1 MPTVQSGA
9 RLGPDLLND
18 AVVID
23 MMSRVAQLEP
33 ESQPLTGLLNVL
45 EKSASSRNP
54 DPQHMEDELLPNRDL
69 VNGTQTAADTS
80 IEVDNPLFYLVGD
93 ILHIP
98 RTGENMRVTA
108 APGTSPITVAR
119 GVGSAPANILDDE
132 PLWILGGAQVE
143 NASSRTALNTLEI
156 QKQFHCQI
164 VRNSIEMGEISMAT
178 EVYGGDFDDQ
188 FDKKLIEHKRSMDG
202 FFKYGT
208 PSRTDTGA
216 GYIRTME
223 GVLHW
228 IQTNRMAVDGVLGEG
243 EFDAFL
249 EMGFQYGS
257 STKILLASQRIV
269 RSINN
274 FAKNRMETVN
284 LEGSYGMDIS
294 EYRGPSGKVWILSD
308 RELKGAVYSGY
319 GILLDP
325 EYFLIRYLLAGG
337 DAGATEKYQGSQYC
351 RRVTNIQANDLAGR
365 KDEIYSC
372 LTLQMVHERTAAVLS
387 GVEG

>member
-1 MPTVQSGA
+1 MPSVQSGA

-23 MMSRVAQLEP
+23 MMARVAQLEP
-33 ESQPLTGLLNVL
+33 ESQPLTGLLNL
-45 EKSASSRNP
+45 QEKSMSCRNP

-69 VNGTQTAADTS
+69 VNGAQTAADVS
-80 IEVDNPLFYLVGD
+80 IEIDNPLFYLVGD
-93 ILHIP
+93 ILHVP

-108 APGTSPITVAR
+108 APGTSPITVVR

-143 NASSRTALNTLEI
+143 NANSRVALNTLEI

-164 VRNSIEMGEISMAT
+164 VRNSIEEGEISMAT
-178 EVYGGDFDDQ
+178 ERYGGDFDDQ
-188 FDKKLIEHKRSMDG
+188 FDKKLIEHKRSLDG

-208 PSRTDTGA
+208 PSRVDSGS
-216 GYIRTME
+216 GFIRTME
-223 GVLHW
+223 GVLSW

-257 STKILLASQRIV
+257 STKVLLASQRLV

-294 EYRGPSGKVWILSD
+294 EYRGPSGRVWIMSD

-325 EYFLIRYLLAGG
+325 EYLLIRYLLAGG
-337 DAGATEKYQGSQYC
+337 SGTTDKYAGSQYC
-351 RRVTNIQANDLAGR
+351 RRVTHIQASDLAGR

-372 LTLQMVHERTAAVLS
+372 LCLQMVHERTSAVLS